1 MPARRRERDRL
12 PVRRRLIWLVIPPLA
27 AGLAAI
33 HSLSWKYAGFRDET
47 FVDIPRGAG
56 TPLMARMLKQAGVIR
71 WRWQFWLARALK
83 PRARLQAGEYRFR
96 EPASVWEVFRRLER
110 GDVFY
115 YELRVPEG
123 SNIFDI
129 AAAVEAMD
137 LMPAEEFLQAARD
150 PTLIRDLAPAAPS
163 LEGYLFP
170 DTYRLSRHV
179 TAIEI
184 CRRMTERFRQVWA
197 SLERPDDVHRTVTLA
212 SLIEKETARDEERP
226 LIASVFLNRLRLG
239 MPLQCD
245 PTAIYAALLEDRYR
259 GTLYRSDLESRQRYN
274 TYQHAGLPPGP
285 IANPGLASLKAAL
298 EPAQSDYIY
307 FVALPDGSGAH
318 RFSKELAAHERAV
331 ARYRRGR
338 NQNAGQKKAGGV
350 VGAGPSG
357 AHQRSPFPG
366 TAPKLGARL

>member
-1 MPARRRERDRL
+1 
-12 PVRRRLIWLVIPPLA
+12 VRRWLLCSAFALLV
-27 AGLAAI
+27 AGLLAVA
-33 HSLSWKYAGFRDET
+33 SLNWKYAGFRDEA

-56 TPLMARMLKQAGVIR
+56 TPLMARLLEQAGVIR
-71 WRWQFWLARALK
+71 FRWQFWLARALK
-83 PRARLQAGEYRFR
+83 PRAKLQAGEYRFR
-96 EPASVWEVFRRLER
+96 EPASVWQVFGRLAR
-110 GDVFY
+110 GEVFY

-129 AAAVEAMD
+129 AAALEASD
-137 LMPAEEFLQAARD
+137 LMPAEEFLKAARD
-150 PTLIRDLAPAAPS
+150 PALIRDLAPEAPS

-170 DTYRLSRHV
+170 DTYRLSRHASAV
-179 TAIEI
+179 DV
-184 CRRMTERFRQVWA
+184 CRLMTNRFRQAWA
-197 SLERPDDVHRTVTLA
+197 YLGAEGDVHRTVTLA
-212 SLIEKETARDEERP
+212 SLIEKETARAEERP

-274 TYQHAGLPPGP
+274 TYQHPGLPPGP
-285 IANPGLASLKAAL
+285 IANPGLDSLKAAL
-298 EPAQSDYIY
+298 QPAQSEYIY

-318 RFSKELAAHERAV
+318 KFSKQLAAHERAV

-338 NQNAGQKKAGGV
+338 NQNAGQKTTDRV

-357 AHQRSPFPG
+357 AHQRSPLQGP
-366 TAPKLGARL
+366 ARKSGARL